1 MGRLIILPFKHGQKK
16 MNQLKTILLF
26 LLVTL
31 SFGCAQKDQC
41 LYVNNNHQEFLNK
54 GYRQKVDNFLVIF
67 DGSSSMWDSSNGSR
81 KFSQSKNIILGINQ
95 AISNLKLKA
104 GLHIIGDTAATKD
117 IPTNESLIYGMTD
130 YSPAAFAQAVNSVQV
145 KGLTPISTPLT
156 KSIETLKS
164 SVGKIAVIVVSDG
177 LQVSADTTSPETAA
191 IRLKAAYGD
200 KLCIYTILIGND
212 TEGQKTMAAVAKA
225 GECGFATTENVV
237 ANTTGMN
244 EFVEKVF
251 FEKVATPPVSFL
263 LNVKFDFDKDTIR
276 PDAKDNL
283 DEVGGFLATHPKISI
298 TLEGHTCDMGSE
310 RHNSSLS
317 RQRAES
323 VKRYM
328 VRKFHIDP
336 ARLATVGYGYSRPV
350 ASNATEKGRQQNR
363 RVMATITNK

>member
-1 MGRLIILPFKHGQKK
+1 
-16 MNQLKTILLF
+16 MNQLKTFLLF
-26 LLVTL
+26 LFVTL

-41 LYVNNNHQEFLNK
+41 LYIDNNHHEFLNK
-54 GYRQKVDNFLVIF
+54 GYHQKVDNFLVIF
-67 DGSSSMWDSSNGSR
+67 DGSSSMWETSNGSR

-95 AISNLKLKA
+95 AVSGLKLKA
-104 GLHIIGDTAATKD
+104 GLHIIGDSAATKD
-117 IPTNESLIYGMTD
+117 TLANDSLIYGMTD
-130 YSPAAFAQAVNSVQV
+130 YTPAAFAQAVNSVQV
-145 KGLTPISTPLT
+145 KGLTPISIPLT
-156 KSIETLKS
+156 KSVDTLKNS
-164 SVGKIAVIVVSDG
+164 TGKIAVIVVSDG
-177 LQVSADTTSPETAA
+177 LQVSADKTSPEAAA

-200 KLCIYTILIGND
+200 RICLYTILIGND
-212 TEGQKTMAAVAKA
+212 AEGQKTMSAVAKA
-225 GECGFATTENVV
+225 GECGFATTENAV

-251 FEKVATPPVSFL
+251 FEKVVPPPVSFL
-263 LNVKFDFDKDTIR
+263 LNVQFDFDKDTIR
-276 PDAKDNL
+276 QDATDNL
-283 DEVGGFLATHPKISI
+283 DEVGGFLATHPKIAI

-336 ARLATVGYGYSRPV
+336 ARLTTVGYGFSRPV